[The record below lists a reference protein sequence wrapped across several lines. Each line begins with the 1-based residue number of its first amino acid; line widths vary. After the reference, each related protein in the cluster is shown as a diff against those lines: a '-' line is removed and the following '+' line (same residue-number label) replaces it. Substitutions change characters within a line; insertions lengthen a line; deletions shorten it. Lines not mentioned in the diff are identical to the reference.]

1 MTDTATQTTHSQN
14 GRDHVDVRD
23 RAKDLANST
32 SEAVEDT
39 ATALREKG
47 DAALKDSQD
56 MLSQA
61 QRSALLTIRKN
72 PTTALLGAVGVGV
85 LLGLALRGRT

>member
-1 MTDTATQTTHSQN
+1 MTDTATHTAHSQN
-14 GRDHVDVRD
+14 GRDHADLRD
-23 RAKDLANST
+23 RAKDLASST

-47 DAALKDSQD
+47 DAALRDSQD
-56 MLSQA
+56 ALSSAHQ
-61 QRSALLTIRKN
+61 SALMTVRRN

-85 LLGLALRGRT
+85 LLGLALRARS